1 MTNIDS
7 LAYTIYNDIVR
18 GKALKKLISFVC
30 TAALLLSFWSCSSS
44 STENTE
50 VCDHIFGDWQV
61 TVRSPDGMIYNEERT
76 CELCGEKEVN
86 TVHLEDCVPEE
97 WIKILDRVIADKST
111 SEADIF
117 YMSYTS
123 SEDRKNRSGT
133 AVEYE
138 NQIGMATSRIW
149 MSIDSIPAHLKT
161 AFDMAM
167 PSGFFS
173 VSEDKTEENV
183 YSTIARTLLGE
194 TEFNAKRLIALE
206 SKYTKPVLLEVYYN
220 TLRFSDK
227 INGIS
232 DASMAYFSKSVTEL
246 TLAETVALAAAAT
259 SAECDPYTSPEVN
272 KEKREAILLSMKDS
286 GKINEEEYNQALA
299 QVIEF
304 TPDLD
309 NIYSWYTEIVI
320 KDAISLLCE
329 KLSLEETEARNML
342 YRDGLKIYTVMDP
355 DVQRILEEF
364 YLEPS
369 NFMSVG
375 GGTQPQSSMIIT
387 DPATGDILG
396 LVGCRGA
403 KNRNDLPNYAD
414 GRKRSP
420 GSTIKPV
427 CVYGPNLEHG
437 LVHYST
443 IIDDSPYTGDWPSN
457 WPEGYRGP
465 TPVYDAITRSVNTVA
480 VKLLMNMG
488 VARSYE
494 FAHDKLGI
502 HSIVNS
508 ETDAYGRVLNDRNAS
523 ALALGGMLHGLT
535 VRELIGAYQIF
546 DNNGVFTGNRTILKI
561 EDRAGNVIVDNEGI
575 PSQVMSAPNS
585 SIMTKMLESVVDRGT
600 ASALTLDDKVD
611 CAGKTGTTSYDHDRW
626 FMGYT
631 PYYMGGVW
639 FGYENPRSLAAFSEI
654 KSPAIDVWDKV
665 MTKLHEEK
673 VYSSGEPLKTF
684 ELNEGVITKEI
695 CSSTGKLAN
704 ASCGNRITTGYYT
717 EDNMPTDHCN
727 WH

>member
-1 MTNIDS
+1 M
-7 LAYTIYNDIVR
+7 
-18 GKALKKLISFVC
+18 LKKIISFILSV
-30 TAALLLSFWSCSSS
+30 AMLLSFFSCSSFEDD
-44 STENTE
+44 TDY
-50 VCDHIFGDWQV
+50 CDHIFGEWQV
-61 TVRSPDGMIYNEERT
+61 TVRSPDGMIYNEERV
-76 CELCGEKEVN
+76 CKNCGGKEVN

-97 WIKILDRVIADKST
+97 WSKVFDSIISDKST
-111 SEADIF
+111 PEADIF
-117 YMSYTS
+117 YMSYAS
-123 SEDRKNRSGT
+123 SEDRKNRNGT

-149 MSIDSIPAHLKT
+149 MTFESIPMHLKS
-161 AFDMAM
+161 AFETVM

-173 VSEDKTEENV
+173 VSEETTEENV
-183 YSTIARTLLGE
+183 YSTLTRTLFGE
-194 TEFNAKRLIALE
+194 SEFNAKRLVALE
-206 SKYTKPVLLEVYYN
+206 GKYSRPVLLELYYN

-232 DASMAYFSKSVTEL
+232 DASMAYFSKSVAEL
-246 TLAETVALAAAAT
+246 TLAETAALTVAAVST
-259 SAECDPYTSPEVN
+259 ENDPYTAPDVN
-272 KEKREAILLSMKDS
+272 KEKREALLLKMKDA
-286 GKINEEEYNQALA
+286 GKITEEEYNEAMGQA
-299 QVIEF
+299 IEF
-304 TPDLD
+304 TSDLD

-320 KDAISLLCE
+320 KDAVSLLSE
-329 KLSLEETEARNML
+329 KLSLEEAEARNML

-364 YLEPS
+364 YREPS
-369 NFMSVG
+369 NFMSIG
-375 GGTQPQSSMIIT
+375 GGTQPQSSMVIT

-396 LVGCRGA
+396 LIGYRGE
-403 KNRNDLPNYAD
+403 KTRNDMPNHVD
-414 GRKRSP
+414 GIKRSP

-427 CVYGPNLEHG
+427 CVYGPNLEYG

-443 IIDDSPYTGDWPSN
+443 IIEDSPYTGDWPSN
-457 WPEGYRGP
+457 WPEGYRGA

-488 VARSYE
+488 VQRSYE

-502 HSIVNS
+502 HSIVNM
-508 ETDAYGRVLNDRNAS
+508 ETDSYGRVVNDRNAS

-546 DNNGVFTGNRTILKI
+546 DNNGIFTGNRTILKI
-561 EDRAGNVIVDNEGI
+561 EDKAGNVIVDNEGI
-575 PSQVMSAPNS
+575 PSQVMSAPNA

-626 FMGYT
+626 YMGYT

-673 VYSSGEPLKTF
+673 VFSTGEELKTF
-684 ELNEGVITKEI
+684 ELNEGVIVKDI
-695 CSSTGKLAN
+695 CSGTGKLAN
-704 ASCGNRITTGYYT
+704 STCGSRITKGYYT
-717 EDNMPTDHCN
+717 EDNMPTEYCN

>member
-7 LAYTIYNDIVR
+7 LAYTIYNDLIR
-18 GKALKKLISFVC
+18 GKALKKFISFVC
-30 TAALLLSFWSCSSS
+30 AAALALSVWGCSSS
-44 STENTE
+44 STDNTE
-50 VCDHIFGDWQV
+50 SCDHSYGEWQV
-61 TVRSPDGMIYNEERT
+61 TVKSADGMIYNEERV
-76 CELCGEKEVN
+76 CKLCGGKDVK
-86 TVHLEDCVPEE
+86 TVRLEDCVPEE
-97 WIKILDRVIADKST
+97 WTKVLDKIISDKST

-117 YMSYTS
+117 YMSYPT
-123 SEDRKNRSGT
+123 SEDRKNRNGT

-149 MSIDSIPAHLKT
+149 MPSYSIPSQLKA
-161 AFDMAM
+161 AFEAAM
-167 PSGFFS
+167 PQEFFS
-173 VSEDKTEENV
+173 VSEKTTEENV
-183 YSTIARTLLGE
+183 YSTIARTLLGD
-194 TEFNAKRLIALE
+194 TEFNAKRLVALE
-206 SKYTKPVLLEVYYN
+206 TKYSKPVLLEVYYN

-232 DASMAYFSKSVTEL
+232 DASMAYFGKSVTEL
-246 TLAETVALAAAAT
+246 TLAESAALAAAAA
-259 SAECDPYTSPEVN
+259 SAEADPYTAPEIN
-272 KEKREAILLSMKDS
+272 KENREAILLSMKDG
-286 GKINEEEYNQALA
+286 GKITEEEYNQALTQA
-299 QVIEF
+299 IEF

-309 NIYSWYTEIVI
+309 NVYSWYTEIVI
-320 KDAISLLCE
+320 KDTISLLSE
-329 KLSLEETEARNML
+329 KLSVEESEARNML

-369 NFMSVG
+369 NFMSIG

-396 LVGCRGA
+396 LVGCRGE
-403 KNRNDLPNYAD
+403 KNRNDLPNHAD
-414 GRKRSP
+414 AIKRSP

-437 LVHYST
+437 LIHYST
-443 IIDDSPYTGDWPSN
+443 IVDDSPYTGDWPSN
-457 WPEGYRGP
+457 WPEGYRGA

-480 VKLLMNMG
+480 VKLLMSMG

-535 VRELIGAYQIF
+535 VRELLGAYQIF
-546 DNNGVFTGNRTILKI
+546 DNNGIFTGNRTILKI

-600 ASALTLDDKVD
+600 ASALTLDDNVD

-673 VYSSGEPLKTF
+673 VFSTGQPLKKF
-684 ELNEGVITKEI
+684 ELNEGVIVKDI

-704 ASCGNRITTGYYT
+704 TNCGSRITQGYYT
-717 EDNMPTDHCN
+717 EDNMPTEHCN